1 MTTLKSIYQLSFY
14 FAFATIFLFGGV
26 VQFFFGISNTGLTL
40 LLCALFYF
48 NYFLYVL
55 MNNNKVLV
63 NKLILT
69 AFIYV
74 LIIVISGFVNSTH
87 IINLIL
93 YNIFPLLPL
102 GAFLFFYINK
112 QKNYIDFFKILKIAL
127 FIASI
132 QLPILLVQ
140 RYFYDFLILF
150 NKSGQEIASFDFLF
164 GSFFLK
170 SDHSLGF
177 FLLSCIIIIAFN
189 LGNVKSNIKN
199 PSLFIIYFS
208 ITLLLAES
216 NISKALLLLLLAYLV
231 IVSFYSSLI
240 RVKVIRRIIL
250 GIVFAGVLALLY
262 NIRNID
268 VITSKV
274 GGTFERHFT
283 VEKSYR
289 FFLEGTAKREQIV
302 IAAINSID
310 TKFIGDG
317 PYSYFDIRTGKF
329 KNTIH
334 FSQLLW
340 TYFDL
345 GLLGLITIF
354 FYIYHIVRV
363 LNISNKWFFLY
374 IFSIITIYSFYTTP
388 FSEIGIVFSVFL
400 FFYLINTK

>member
-1 MTTLKSIYQLSFY
+1 MVTFKSIYQFSFY
-14 FAFATIFLFGGV
+14 FAFATIFLFGGAL
-26 VQFFFGISNTGLTL
+26 QFFFGISNTGLTL
-40 LLCALFYF
+40 LLCGLFYF

-55 MNNNKVLV
+55 INENKVLI
-63 NKLILT
+63 NRIILV
-69 AFIYV
+69 ALFYIF
-74 LIIVISGFVNSTH
+74 LIIGSGLINRSHPVN
-87 IINLIL
+87 LVL

-102 GAFLFFYINK
+102 GTYLFFYVNRN
-112 QKNYIDFFKILKIAL
+112 KNYINYHKALIVIL
-127 FIASI
+127 FVASI
-132 QLPILLVQ
+132 QLPILLIQ
-140 RYFYDFLILF
+140 RFFYDFLILF
-150 NKSGQEIASFDFLF
+150 NYSGQQIASFDFLF

-189 LGNVKSNIKN
+189 IGNVKSNIKN
-199 PSLFIIYFS
+199 PLIFIIYFS

-240 RVKVIRRIIL
+240 KIKVIRRITL
-250 GIVFAGVLALLY
+250 AIVFIGVLALLY
-262 NIRNID
+262 NLRNID

-289 FFLEGTAKREQIV
+289 FFLEGTAKREQVV

-329 KNTIH
+329 RNTIH
-334 FSQLLW
+334 FSQLIW

-354 FYIYHIVRV
+354 FYIYNIVRV

-374 IFSIITIYSFYTTP
+374 IFSIISIYSFYTTP
-388 FSEIGIVFSVFL
+388 FSEIGIVFSIFL
-400 FFYLINTK
+400 FFYLIKTK